1 MRMIPL
7 YLSKDFFYSS
17 EQCIID
23 INKRI
28 FERGCEV
35 MNSDKIKLYGTLT
48 IGVIAAILEFAFHL
62 PSYAQL
68 IISILGL
75 LLALIM
81 FVDMIKVLK
90 SGSFGVDLLAI
101 TAIVATITLGEYWAG
116 WIVLLMLTGG
126 DTLEEYA
133 ANKAKSELKSLLDNT
148 PSQAHLIDNGNI
160 KDVDIDDV
168 KIGDE
173 LLIRPKEQVPVDGIV
188 FEGQS
193 EVDESSLTGE
203 SVPVDIK
210 KDSHVMSGSIN
221 GENPFKIKAE
231 KIAADSEYQAIVKL
245 VKESET
251 HPAHFVRL
259 ADRYAVPFTIVA
271 YVIAGLA
278 WYFSKDPV
286 RIAQV
291 LVVAS
296 PCPLILAAPIAFV
309 SGMSRTSRNGIIIK
323 SGTALEK
330 LSSAKT
336 IAFDKTGTI
345 TKGKLVVDEFKTAN
359 NFHKNQVLSYAAS
372 IEQNSSHVMAEAIVD
387 YAKQRQLKLENADDL
402 KEVTAEGIVGTID
415 GHIVKVGQGSFV
427 TDEEVDEVKGSGVY
441 VSIDGK
447 YAGVYSLLDQVRPES
462 KSTNQ
467 KLKNFGIE
475 NVLMISG
482 DKKEAT
488 RMVASEVGITQAYPL
503 SLPSDKVK
511 IISGL
516 GKEYH
521 PTIMVGDGVND
532 APALALADVG
542 IAMGYKGANAASE
555 SADAVILQDDLSK
568 VSTVVKISRD
578 TLKVAREAVLIGIF
592 ICTALMIIAAFGFIP
607 TIFGA
612 LSQEVVDTVA
622 ILYALRARSDKL

>member
-1 MRMIPL
+1 
-7 YLSKDFFYSS
+7 
-17 EQCIID
+17 
-23 INKRI
+23 
-28 FERGCEV
+28 

-48 IGVIAAILEFAFHL
+48 IGFIAAILEFVFHL
-62 PSYAQL
+62 TGYAQL

-81 FVDMIKVLK
+81 FIDMIKVLK
-90 SGSFGVDLLAI
+90 SGDFGIDLLAI
-101 TAIVATITLGEYWAG
+101 TAIVATIVLGQYWAG

-148 PSQAHLIDNGNI
+148 PSQAHLIDKEDI
-160 KDVDIDDV
+160 TDIDIDEV
-168 KIGDE
+168 KVGDE
-173 LLIRPKEQVPVDGIV
+173 LLIRPKEQVPVDGVVID
-188 FEGQS
+188 GQS

-203 SVPVDIK
+203 SMPVNVK
-210 KDSHVMSGSIN
+210 KDIHVMSGSIN
-221 GENPFKIKAE
+221 GENPFRIRAE

-245 VKESET
+245 VKESEM

-259 ADRYAVPFTIVA
+259 ADRYAVPFTLIA

-278 WYFSKDPV
+278 WYISKDPV

-330 LSSAKT
+330 LNSAKT
-336 IAFDKTGTI
+336 VAFDKTGTI
-345 TKGKLVVDEFKTAN
+345 TKGKLVVDEVSIAPDFDK
-359 NFHKNQVLSYAAS
+359 KQVLGYAAS
-372 IEQNSSHVMAEAIVD
+372 IEQNSSHVMAQAIVD
-387 YAKQRQLKLENADDL
+387 YARTQTVPLQEATDL
-402 KEVTAEGIVGTID
+402 KEITAEGIVGTID
-415 GHIVKVGQGSFV
+415 GHLIKVGQGEFV
-427 TDEEVDEVKGSGVY
+427 TDEKVPEVKGSGVY
-441 VSIDGK
+441 VSVDGK
-447 YAGVYSLLDQVRPES
+447 YAGVYSLLDQIRPEA
-462 KSTNQ
+462 KTTIQ
-467 KLKNFGIE
+467 KLKGFGIP
-475 NVLMISG
+475 NILMISG

-488 RMVASEVGITQAYPL
+488 EMVASEVGITKAYPQ
-503 SLPSDKVK
+503 SLPADKVK
-511 IISGL
+511 IINGL
-516 GKEYH
+516 DKSYH

-568 VSTVVKISRD
+568 VSTVVKIAHD
-578 TLKVAREAVLIGIF
+578 TMKVAKEAVLIGIF
-592 ICTALMIIAAFGFIP
+592 ICIALMVIAAFGLIP
-607 TIFGA
+607 TIIGA
-612 LSQEVVDTVA
+612 MLQEVVDTVA
-622 ILYALRARSDKL
+622 ILYALRARSDRL

>member
-1 MRMIPL
+1 
-7 YLSKDFFYSS
+7 
-17 EQCIID
+17 
-23 INKRI
+23 
-28 FERGCEV
+28 

-48 IGVIAAILEFAFHL
+48 IGFAAAVLQFGFNQAG
-62 PSYAQL
+62 YAQL

-90 SGSFGVDLLAI
+90 SGNFGIDLLAI
-101 TAIVATITLGEYWAG
+101 TAIVATITLGQYWAG

-148 PSQAHLIDNGNI
+148 PSQAHLIDNNHI
-160 KDVDIDDV
+160 RDIDIDDV

-173 LLIRPKEQVPVDGIV
+173 LLIRPKEQVPVDGTV
-188 FEGQS
+188 YDGQS

-203 SVPVDIK
+203 SVPVNVSEGK
-210 KDSHVMSGSIN
+210 YVMSGSIN
-221 GENPFKIKAE
+221 GENPFKIRAE
-231 KIAADSEYQAIVKL
+231 KVAADSEYQAIVKL

-259 ADRYAVPFTIVA
+259 ADRYAVPFTLIA
-271 YVIAGLA
+271 YVIAGIA
-278 WYFSKDPV
+278 WYISKDPV

-330 LSSAKT
+330 LNSAQT
-336 IAFDKTGTI
+336 VAFDKTGTI
-345 TKGKLVVDEFKTAN
+345 TMGKLVVDQFKTAN
-359 NFHKNQVLSYAAS
+359 DFKPETVMSYAAS
-372 IEQNSSHVMAEAIVD
+372 IEQNSSHVMAEAIVN
-387 YAKQRQLKLENADDL
+387 YAKDRNLSMSNAEDL
-402 KEVTAEGIVGTID
+402 KEVTAEGIVGKID
-415 GHIVKVGQGSFV
+415 GHIVKVGQGKFV
-427 TDEEVDEVKGSGVY
+427 TDEPVEEVKGSGVY

-447 YAGVYSLLDQVRPES
+447 YAGVYSLLDQIRPES
-462 KSTNQ
+462 KSTIQ
-467 KLKNFGIE
+467 KLKDFGIK
-475 NVLMISG
+475 NILMISG

-488 RMVASEVGITQAYPL
+488 EMVASEVGITKAYPS
-503 SLPSDKVK
+503 SLPADKVK
-511 IISGL
+511 IINGL
-516 GKEYH
+516 DKEYH
-521 PTIMVGDGVND
+521 PTVMVGDGVND

-568 VSTVVKISRD
+568 VSLVVKIAHD
-578 TLKVAREAVLIGIF
+578 TMKVAREAVLIGIF
-592 ICTALMIIAAFGFIP
+592 ICIALMVVAAFGLIP
-607 TIFGA
+607 TIIGA
-612 LSQEVVDTVA
+612 LLQEVVDTVA
-622 ILYALRARSDKL
+622 ILYALRARSDRL

>member
-1 MRMIPL
+1 
-7 YLSKDFFYSS
+7 
-17 EQCIID
+17 
-23 INKRI
+23 
-28 FERGCEV
+28 

-48 IGVIAAILEFAFHL
+48 IGFIAAVLEFIFHL

-81 FVDMIKVLK
+81 FVDMIKVIK
-90 SGSFGVDLLAI
+90 SGNFGIDLLAI
-101 TAIVATITLGEYWAG
+101 TAIVATIVLGQYWAG

-148 PSQAHLIDNGNI
+148 PSQAHLVDQGNI
-160 KDVDIDDV
+160 RDVDIDDV

-188 FEGQS
+188 IDGQS

-203 SVPVDIK
+203 SVPVSVK

-221 GENPFKIKAE
+221 GENPFKIKAD

-259 ADRYAVPFTIVA
+259 ADRYAVPFTLIA

-278 WYFSKDPV
+278 WYISKDPI

-330 LSSAKT
+330 LNSAKT
-336 IAFDKTGTI
+336 VAFDKTGTI
-345 TKGKLVVDEFKTAN
+345 TMGKLVVDDFQTAN
-359 NFHKNQVLSYAAS
+359 DFDPEQVMAYAAS

-387 YAKQRQLKLENADDL
+387 YAKEYNMTLHNADDL
-402 KEVTAEGIVGTID
+402 KEVTAEGIVGTIE
-415 GHIVKVGQGSFV
+415 GHLVKVGQGKFV
-427 TDEEVDEVKGSGVY
+427 TAEAVPEVKGSGVY
-441 VSIDGK
+441 VSIDDK
-447 YAGVYSLLDQVRPES
+447 YAGVYSLLDQIRPES
-462 KSTNQ
+462 KSTIQ
-467 KLKNFGIE
+467 KLKDFGIK
-475 NVLMISG
+475 NILMISG

-488 RMVASEVGITQAYPL
+488 EMVASEVGITKAYPS
-503 SLPSDKVK
+503 SLPADKVK
-511 IISGL
+511 IINGL
-516 GKEYH
+516 DKEYH

-568 VSTVVKISRD
+568 VSTVVKIAHD
-578 TLKVAREAVLIGIF
+578 TMKVAREAVLIGIF
-592 ICTALMIIAAFGFIP
+592 ICIALMIIAAFGLIP
-607 TIFGA
+607 TIIGA
-612 LSQEVVDTVA
+612 MLQEVVDTVA

>member
-1 MRMIPL
+1 
-7 YLSKDFFYSS
+7 
-17 EQCIID
+17 
-23 INKRI
+23 
-28 FERGCEV
+28 
-35 MNSDKIKLYGTLT
+35 MNSDKIKLYGTLS
-48 IGVIAAILEFAFHL
+48 IGLIAAILEFGLHMAG
-62 PSYAQL
+62 YAQL
-68 IISILGL
+68 IISILGS

-81 FVDMIKVLK
+81 FIDMIKVLK
-90 SGSFGVDLLAI
+90 SGNFGVDLLAI
-101 TAIVATITLGEYWAG
+101 TAIVATIALGQYWAG

-148 PSQAHLIDNGNI
+148 PSQAHLLDNEEI

-168 KIGDE
+168 KVGDM
-173 LLIRPKEQVPVDGIV
+173 LLVRPKEQVPVDGIV
-188 FEGQS
+188 VEGQS

-203 SVPVDIK
+203 SVPVDITL
-210 KDSHVMSGSIN
+210 DSEVMSGSIN
-221 GENPFKIKAE
+221 GENPFKIKAT
-231 KIAADSEYQAIVKL
+231 KVAADSEYQAIVKL

-259 ADRYAVPFTIVA
+259 ADRYAVPFTLIA

-309 SGMSRTSRNGIIIK
+309 SGMSRTSRNGIIVK

-345 TKGKLVVDEFKTAN
+345 TMGKLKVGEFKTAN
-359 NFHKNQVLSYAAS
+359 AFSDETVLAYAVS

-387 YAKQRQLKLENADDL
+387 YAKERQLKLFKAEDL
-402 KEVTAEGIVGTID
+402 TELTAQGIKGTVD
-415 GHIVKVGQGSFV
+415 GHLVMVGQGGFV
-427 TDEEVDEVKGSGVY
+427 TDEPVDEVKGSGVY

-447 YAGVYSLLDQVRPES
+447 YAGVYSLLDQIRPES
-462 KSTNQ
+462 KSTIK
-467 KLKNFGIE
+467 KLKDFGIK

-488 RMVASEVGITQAYPL
+488 NMVASEVGITKAYPL
-503 SLPSDKVK
+503 SLPADKVK
-511 IISGL
+511 IINGL
-516 GKEYH
+516 DKEYH

-542 IAMGYKGANAASE
+542 IARGYKGANAASE

-578 TLKVAREAVLIGIF
+578 TLKIAREAVLIGIF
-592 ICTALMIIAAFGFIP
+592 ICVALMIIAAFGFIP

-622 ILYALRARSDKL
+622 ILYALRARSDRL

>member
-1 MRMIPL
+1 
-7 YLSKDFFYSS
+7 
-17 EQCIID
+17 
-23 INKRI
+23 
-28 FERGCEV
+28 
-35 MNSDKIKLYGTLT
+35 MNSDKIKLYSTLT
-48 IGVIAAILEFAFHL
+48 IGALATILQFGFHQAG
-62 PSYAQL
+62 YAQL

-81 FVDMIKVLK
+81 FIDMIKVLK
-90 SGSFGVDLLAI
+90 SGSFGIDLLAI
-101 TAIVATITLGEYWAG
+101 TAIVATIVLGQYWAG

-148 PSQAHLIDNGNI
+148 PSQAHLVEDNGHI
-160 KDVDIDDV
+160 RDIDIDDV
-168 KIGDE
+168 KVGDE

-193 EVDESSLTGE
+193 ELDESSLTGE
-203 SVPVDIK
+203 SVPVNIQ

-221 GENPFKIKAE
+221 GENPFKIRAE

-259 ADRYAVPFTIVA
+259 ADRYAVPFTLIA
-271 YVIAGLA
+271 YIIAGIA
-278 WYFSKDPV
+278 WYISKDPV

-330 LSSAKT
+330 LNSANT

-345 TKGKLVVDEFKTAN
+345 TKGKLVVDQFETRNDFDKET
-359 NFHKNQVLSYAAS
+359 VMSYAAS
-372 IEQNSSHVMAEAIVD
+372 IEQNSSHVMAEAIVN
-387 YAKQRQLKLENADDL
+387 YAKEAGLQLYSADDL
-402 KEVTAEGIVGTID
+402 KEYTAQGIIGMIE
-415 GHIVKVGQGSFV
+415 GHIVKVGQGEFV
-427 TDEEVDEVKGSGVY
+427 TDEKVDDVKGSGVY
-441 VSIDGK
+441 ISIDDK
-447 YAGVYSLLDQVRPES
+447 YAGFYSLLDQIRPEA
-462 KSTNQ
+462 KSTIQ
-467 KLKNFGIE
+467 KLKDFGIK

-488 RMVASEVGITQAYPL
+488 EMVASEVGITKSYPL
-503 SLPSDKVK
+503 SLPADKVK
-511 IISGL
+511 IINGL
-516 GKEYH
+516 DKEYH

-568 VSTVVKISRD
+568 VSTVVKISHD
-578 TLKVAREAVLIGIF
+578 TMKIAREAVLLGIF
-592 ICTALMIIAAFGFIP
+592 ICIVLMIIAAFGLIP
-607 TIFGA
+607 TIIGA
-612 LSQEVVDTVA
+612 LFQEVVDTVA
-622 ILYALRARSDKL
+622 ILYALRARSDRL

>member
-1 MRMIPL
+1 
-7 YLSKDFFYSS
+7 
-17 EQCIID
+17 
-23 INKRI
+23 
-28 FERGCEV
+28 

-48 IGVIAAILEFAFHL
+48 IGFIAAVLEFIFHL
-62 PSYAQL
+62 AGYAQL

-81 FVDMIKVLK
+81 FIDMIKVLK
-90 SGSFGVDLLAI
+90 SGNFGVDLLAI
-101 TAIVATITLGEYWAG
+101 TAIVATIALGQYWAG

-148 PSQAHLIDNGNI
+148 PSQAHLLDNGVI
-160 KDVDIDDV
+160 KDIAIDDV
-168 KIGDE
+168 KVGDK
-173 LLIRPKEQVPVDGIV
+173 LLVRPKEQVPVDGV
-188 FEGQS
+188 VVEGQS

-203 SVPVDIK
+203 SVPINVK
-210 KDSHVMSGSIN
+210 TDSHVMSGSIN

-231 KIAADSEYQAIVKL
+231 KVAADSEYQAIVKL

-259 ADRYAVPFTIVA
+259 ADRYAVPFTLIA

-330 LSSAKT
+330 LNSAKT

-345 TKGKLVVDEFKTAN
+345 TKGKLVVDEFQTAN
-359 NFHKNQVLSYAAS
+359 DFDEETVLAYAAS

-387 YAKQRQLKLENADDL
+387 FAKKRDLKLQNAAEL
-402 KEVTAEGIVGTID
+402 KEVTAEGIVGTIN
-415 GHIVKVGQGSFV
+415 GHVVKVGQSSFV
-427 TDEEVDEVKGSGVY
+427 TDETVADVKGSGVY

-447 YAGVYSLLDQVRPES
+447 YAGVYSLLDQIRPES
-462 KSTNQ
+462 KSTIE
-467 KLKNFGIE
+467 KLKDFGIK
-475 NVLMISG
+475 NILMISG

-488 RMVASEVGITQAYPL
+488 EMVASEVGITKAYPS
-503 SLPSDKVK
+503 SLPADKVK
-511 IISGL
+511 IINNL
-516 GKEYH
+516 DQEYH

-568 VSTVVKISRD
+568 VSTVVKIAHD
-578 TLKVAREAVLIGIF
+578 TMKIAREAVLLGIF
-592 ICTALMIIAAFGFIP
+592 ICIALMIIAAFGLIP
-607 TIFGA
+607 TIIGA
-612 LSQEVVDTVA
+612 LFQEVVDTVA

>member
-1 MRMIPL
+1 
-7 YLSKDFFYSS
+7 
-17 EQCIID
+17 
-23 INKRI
+23 
-28 FERGCEV
+28 
-35 MNSDKIKLYGTLT
+35 MNSDKIKLYSTLT
-48 IGVIAAILEFAFHL
+48 IGALAAILQLGFHQAG
-62 PSYAQL
+62 YAQL

-81 FVDMIKVLK
+81 FIDMIKVLK
-90 SGSFGVDLLAI
+90 SGSFGIDLLAI
-101 TAIVATITLGEYWAG
+101 TAIVATIVLGQYWAG

-148 PSQAHLIDNGNI
+148 PSQAHLVEDNGHI
-160 KDVDIDDV
+160 RDIDIDDV
-168 KIGDE
+168 KVGDE

-193 EVDESSLTGE
+193 ELDESSLTGE
-203 SVPVDIK
+203 SVPVNIQ

-221 GENPFKIKAE
+221 GENPFKIRAE

-259 ADRYAVPFTIVA
+259 ADRYAVPFTLIA
-271 YVIAGLA
+271 YIIAGIA
-278 WYFSKDPV
+278 WYISKDPV

-330 LSSAKT
+330 LNSANT

-345 TKGKLVVDEFKTAN
+345 TKGKLVVDQFETRNDFDKET
-359 NFHKNQVLSYAAS
+359 VMSYAAS
-372 IEQNSSHVMAEAIVD
+372 IEQNSSHVMAEAIVN
-387 YAKQRQLKLENADDL
+387 YAKEAGLQLYSADDL
-402 KEVTAEGIVGTID
+402 KEYTAQGIIGMIE
-415 GHIVKVGQGSFV
+415 GHIVKVGQGEFV
-427 TDEEVDEVKGSGVY
+427 TDEKVDDVKGSGVY
-441 VSIDGK
+441 ISIDDK
-447 YAGVYSLLDQVRPES
+447 YAGFYSLLDQIRPEA
-462 KSTNQ
+462 KSTIQ
-467 KLKNFGIE
+467 KLKDFGIK

-488 RMVASEVGITQAYPL
+488 EMVASEVGITKSYPL
-503 SLPSDKVK
+503 SLPADKVK
-511 IISGL
+511 IINGL
-516 GKEYH
+516 DKEYH

-568 VSTVVKISRD
+568 VSTVVKISHD
-578 TLKVAREAVLIGIF
+578 TMKIAREAVLLGIF
-592 ICTALMIIAAFGFIP
+592 ICIVLMIIAAFGLIP
-607 TIFGA
+607 TIIGA
-612 LSQEVVDTVA
+612 LFQEVVDTVA
-622 ILYALRARSDKL
+622 ILYALRARSDRL

>member
-1 MRMIPL
+1 
-7 YLSKDFFYSS
+7 
-17 EQCIID
+17 
-23 INKRI
+23 
-28 FERGCEV
+28 

-48 IGVIAAILEFAFHL
+48 IGFIAAVLEFIFHL
-62 PSYAQL
+62 PYYAQL

-81 FVDMIKVLK
+81 FIDMIKVLK
-90 SGSFGVDLLAI
+90 SGNFGIDLLAI
-101 TAIVATITLGEYWAG
+101 TAIVATIVLGQYWAG

-148 PSQAHLIDNGNI
+148 PSQAHLVSKNDLV
-160 KDVDIDDV
+160 DVEIDDV
-168 KIGDE
+168 KVGDE
-173 LLIRPKEQVPVDGIV
+173 LLVRPKEQVPVDGIV
-188 FEGQS
+188 IEGNS

-203 SVPVDIK
+203 SVPVNVTTGT
-210 KDSHVMSGSIN
+210 SVMSGSIN

-259 ADRYAVPFTIVA
+259 ADRYAVPFTLIA
-271 YVIAGLA
+271 YIIAGLA
-278 WYFSKDPV
+278 WYISKDPV

-309 SGMSRTSRNGIIIK
+309 SGMSRTSRNGIIVK

-330 LSSAKT
+330 LNAAKT
-336 IAFDKTGTI
+336 VAFDKTGTI
-345 TKGKLVVDEFKTAN
+345 TMGKLVVDDFQVTNGFDEKT
-359 NFHKNQVLSYAAS
+359 VLSYAAS
-372 IEQNSSHVMAEAIVD
+372 LEQNSSHVMAEAIVNF
-387 YAKQRQLKLENADDL
+387 AKEHNLSLYNAEDL
-402 KEVTAEGIVGTID
+402 KEITAKGIVGKIQ
-415 GHIVKVGQGSFV
+415 GHQVKVGQGSFV
-427 TDEEVDEVKGSGVY
+427 TDQKVEEVKGSGVY
-441 VSIDGK
+441 ISIDNQ
-447 YAGVYSLLDQVRPES
+447 YAGSFSLLDQIRPES
-462 KSTNQ
+462 KMTIQ
-467 KLKNFGIE
+467 KLKDFGIQ
-475 NVLMISG
+475 NILMISG

-488 RMVASEVGITQAYPL
+488 EMVASSVGITKAYPS
-503 SLPSDKVK
+503 SLPADKVR
-511 IISGL
+511 IIDNL
-516 GKEYH
+516 DKDYH
-521 PTIMVGDGVND
+521 PTVMVGDGVND

-568 VSTVVKISRD
+568 VSTVIKISHD
-578 TLKVAREAVLIGIF
+578 TMRIAKEAVLLGIF
-592 ICTALMIIAAFGFIP
+592 ICIALMVIAAFGLIP
-607 TIFGA
+607 TIIGA
-612 LSQEVVDTVA
+612 LCQEVVDTVA

>member
-1 MRMIPL
+1 
-7 YLSKDFFYSS
+7 
-17 EQCIID
+17 
-23 INKRI
+23 
-28 FERGCEV
+28 

-48 IGVIAAILEFAFHL
+48 IGALAAVLQFGFHQAG
-62 PSYAQL
+62 YAQL

-90 SGSFGVDLLAI
+90 SGNFGIDLLAI
-101 TAIVATITLGEYWAG
+101 TAIVATIVLGQYWAG

-148 PSQAHLIDNGNI
+148 PSQAHLID
-160 KDVDIDDV
+160 KDTVRDIDIDDV
-168 KIGDE
+168 KVGDQI
-173 LLIRPKEQVPVDGIV
+173 LIRPKEQVPVDGIV
-188 FEGQS
+188 VDGQS

-203 SVPVDIK
+203 SVPVNVK
-210 KDSHVMSGSIN
+210 LDSHVMSGSIN

-231 KIAADSEYQAIVKL
+231 KVAADSEYQAIVKL

-330 LSSAKT
+330 LNSAKT

-345 TKGKLVVDEFKTAN
+345 TKGKLVVDDFQTAN
-359 NFHKNQVLSYAAS
+359 DFEPKEVMAYAAS

-387 YAKQRQLKLENADDL
+387 YAKAANLSLQNAVDL
-402 KEVTAEGIVGTID
+402 KEVTAEGIIGNIA

-427 TDEEVDEVKGSGVY
+427 TDEEVPEVKGSGVY

-447 YAGVYSLLDQVRPES
+447 YAGVYSLLDQIRPES
-462 KSTNQ
+462 KSTIA
-467 KLKNFGIE
+467 KLKDFGIK

-488 RMVASEVGITQAYPL
+488 EMVASEVGITKVYPS
-503 SLPSDKVK
+503 SLPADKVK
-511 IISGL
+511 IINGL
-516 GKEYH
+516 DKEYH

-568 VSTVVKISRD
+568 VSTVVKISHD
-578 TLKVAREAVLIGIF
+578 TMRIAREAVLLGIF
-592 ICTALMIIAAFGFIP
+592 ICTVLMVIAAFGLIP
-607 TIFGA
+607 TIIGA
-612 LSQEVVDTVA
+612 LFQEVVDTVA
-622 ILYALRARSDKL
+622 ILYALLARSDKL

>member
-1 MRMIPL
+1 
-7 YLSKDFFYSS
+7 
-17 EQCIID
+17 
-23 INKRI
+23 
-28 FERGCEV
+28 

-48 IGVIAAILEFAFHL
+48 IGFVAAILQFGFHQAG
-62 PSYAQL
+62 YAQL

-90 SGSFGVDLLAI
+90 SGNFGIDLLAI
-101 TAIVATITLGEYWAG
+101 TAIVATISLGQYWAG

-148 PSQAHLIDNGNI
+148 PSQAHLIDNGHI

-168 KIGDE
+168 KVGDE
-173 LLIRPKEQVPVDGIV
+173 LLIRPKEQVPVDGTV
-188 FEGQS
+188 YDGQS

-203 SVPVDIK
+203 SVPVNVTK
-210 KDSHVMSGSIN
+210 GKYVMSGSIN
-221 GENPFKIKAE
+221 GENPFKIRAE

-259 ADRYAVPFTIVA
+259 ADRYAVPFTLIA
-271 YVIAGLA
+271 YVIAGIA
-278 WYFSKDPV
+278 WYISKDPV

-330 LSSAKT
+330 LNSAQT
-336 IAFDKTGTI
+336 VAFDKTGTI
-345 TKGKLVVDEFKTAN
+345 TMGKLVVDQFKTAN
-359 NFHKNQVLSYAAS
+359 DFEPETVMSYAAS
-372 IEQNSSHVMAEAIVD
+372 IEQNSSHVMAEAIVN
-387 YAKQRQLKLENADDL
+387 YAKEHNLSMTNAEDL
-402 KEVTAEGIVGTID
+402 KEVTAEGIVGKID
-415 GHIVKVGQGSFV
+415 GHIVKVGQGKFV
-427 TDEEVDEVKGSGVY
+427 TDEPVDEVKGSGVY

-447 YAGVYSLLDQVRPES
+447 YAGVYSLLDQIRPES
-462 KSTNQ
+462 KSTIQ
-467 KLKNFGIE
+467 KLKDFGIK
-475 NVLMISG
+475 NILMISG

-488 RMVASEVGITQAYPL
+488 ELVASEVGITKAYPS
-503 SLPSDKVK
+503 SLPADKVK
-511 IISGL
+511 IINGL
-516 GKEYH
+516 DKEYH
-521 PTIMVGDGVND
+521 PTVMVGDGVND

-568 VSTVVKISRD
+568 VSLVVKIAHD
-578 TLKVAREAVLIGIF
+578 TMKVAREAVLIGIF
-592 ICTALMIIAAFGFIP
+592 ICIALMIVAAFGLIP
-607 TIFGA
+607 TIIGA
-612 LSQEVVDTVA
+612 LLQEVVDTVA
-622 ILYALRARSDKL
+622 ILYALRARSDRL

>member
-1 MRMIPL
+1 
-7 YLSKDFFYSS
+7 
-17 EQCIID
+17 
-23 INKRI
+23 
-28 FERGCEV
+28 

-48 IGVIAAILEFAFHL
+48 IGFVAAILEFGFRQAG
-62 PSYAQL
+62 YAQL

-90 SGSFGVDLLAI
+90 SGNFGIDLLAI
-101 TAIVATITLGEYWAG
+101 TAIVATISLGQYWAG

-148 PSQAHLIDNGNI
+148 PSKAHLLDNGHV
-160 KDVDIDDV
+160 KDIDIDDV

-173 LLIRPKEQVPVDGIV
+173 LLIRPKEQVPVDGTV
-188 FEGQS
+188 YEGQS

-203 SVPVDIK
+203 SVPINVAEGK
-210 KDSHVMSGSIN
+210 YVMSGSIN
-221 GENPFKIKAE
+221 GENPFKIRAE

-259 ADRYAVPFTIVA
+259 ADRYAVPFTLIA
-271 YVIAGLA
+271 YVIAGIA
-278 WYFSKDPV
+278 WYISKDPV

-330 LSSAKT
+330 LNSANT
-336 IAFDKTGTI
+336 VAFDKTGTI
-345 TKGKLVVDEFKTAN
+345 TMGKLVVNQFKTAN
-359 NFHKNQVLSYAAS
+359 DFKPETVMSYAAS
-372 IEQNSSHVMAEAIVD
+372 IEQNSSHVMAEAIVN
-387 YAKQRQLKLENADDL
+387 YAKDRNLSIINAEDL
-402 KEVTAEGIVGTID
+402 KEVTAEGIVGKID
-415 GHIVKVGQGSFV
+415 GHVVKVGQGKFV
-427 TDEEVDEVKGSGVY
+427 TDEPVDEVEGSGVY
-441 VSIDGK
+441 ISIDGK
-447 YAGVYSLLDQVRPES
+447 YAGVYSLLDKIRPES
-462 KSTNQ
+462 KSTIQ
-467 KLKNFGIE
+467 KLKDFDIKNI
-475 NVLMISG
+475 LMISG

-488 RMVASEVGITQAYPL
+488 ELVASEVGITKAYPS
-503 SLPSDKVK
+503 SLPADKVK
-511 IISGL
+511 IINGL
-516 GKEYH
+516 DKEYH
-521 PTIMVGDGVND
+521 PTVMVGDGVND

-568 VSTVVKISRD
+568 VSLVVKIARD
-578 TLKVAREAVLIGIF
+578 TMKVAREAVLIGIF
-592 ICTALMIIAAFGFIP
+592 ICIALMIVAAFGLIP
-607 TIFGA
+607 TIIGA
-612 LSQEVVDTVA
+612 LLQEVVDTVA
-622 ILYALRARSDKL
+622 ILYALRARSDRL

>member
-1 MRMIPL
+1 
-7 YLSKDFFYSS
+7 
-17 EQCIID
+17 
-23 INKRI
+23 
-28 FERGCEV
+28 

-48 IGVIAAILEFAFHL
+48 IGFIAAVLEFGFHL
-62 PSYAQL
+62 NGYAQL

-90 SGSFGVDLLAI
+90 SGNFGIDLLAI
-101 TAIVATITLGEYWAG
+101 TAIVATISLGQYWAG

-148 PSQAHLIDNGNI
+148 PSKAHMIDNGHI

-173 LLIRPKEQVPVDGIV
+173 LLIRPKEQVPVDGTV
-188 FEGQS
+188 FDGQS

-203 SVPVDIK
+203 SVPVNVAK
-210 KDSHVMSGSIN
+210 GKYVMSGSIN
-221 GENPFKIKAE
+221 GENPFKITADKV
-231 KIAADSEYQAIVKL
+231 AADSEYQAIVKL

-259 ADRYAVPFTIVA
+259 ADRYAVPFTLIA
-271 YVIAGLA
+271 YIIAGIA
-278 WYFSKDPV
+278 WYVSKDPI

-330 LSSAKT
+330 LNSAQT
-336 IAFDKTGTI
+336 VAFDKTGTI
-345 TKGKLVVDEFKTAN
+345 TMGKLVVDQFKAAN
-359 NFHKNQVLSYAAS
+359 NFKPETVMAYAAS
-372 IEQNSSHVMAEAIVD
+372 IEQNSSHVMAEAIVN
-387 YAKQRQLKLENADDL
+387 YAKERNLTLTDAEDL

-415 GHIVKVGQGSFV
+415 GHVVKVGQGEFV
-427 TDEEVDEVKGSGVY
+427 TNEVVNEVKGSGVY
-441 VSIDGK
+441 ISIDGK
-447 YAGVYSLLDQVRPES
+447 YAGVYSLLDQIRPES
-462 KSTNQ
+462 KSTIQ
-467 KLKNFGIE
+467 KLKDFGIK
-475 NVLMISG
+475 NILMISG

-488 RMVASEVGITQAYPL
+488 EMVASEVGITKAYPS
-503 SLPSDKVK
+503 SLPADKVK
-511 IISGL
+511 IINGL
-516 GKEYH
+516 SKEYH
-521 PTIMVGDGVND
+521 PTVMVGDGVND

-568 VSTVVKISRD
+568 VSLVVKIAHD
-578 TLKVAREAVLIGIF
+578 TMKVAREAVLIGIF
-592 ICTALMIIAAFGFIP
+592 ICIALMIIAAFGLIP
-607 TIFGA
+607 TVIGA
-612 LSQEVVDTVA
+612 LLQEVVDTVA
-622 ILYALRARSDKL
+622 ILYALRARSDRL